1 MNTFS
6 EKLEHQRLKN
16 HFSKEELADKLGV
29 ARQTLYN
36 YLAGR
41 NPNWELIQT
50 IQTVFP
56 KISMDYWINDSIA
69 VKDDFVK
76 IDNRIDVSEPKAEY
90 GNSNEFKILNEKLDR
105 VLEILQNK

>member
-16 HFSKEELADKLGV
+16 QFSKEELAEKLGV

-36 YLAGR
+36 YLGGR
-41 NPNWELIQT
+41 NPNWEFMQSIQN
-50 IQTVFP
+50 VFP
-56 KISMDYWINDSIA
+56 NISMDYWINDSIA
-69 VKDDFVK
+69 LKDDFVK
-76 IDNRIDVSEPKAEY
+76 IDNRIEASEAKAEY
-90 GNSNEFKILNEKLDR
+90 GNSNEFKVLNEKLDR